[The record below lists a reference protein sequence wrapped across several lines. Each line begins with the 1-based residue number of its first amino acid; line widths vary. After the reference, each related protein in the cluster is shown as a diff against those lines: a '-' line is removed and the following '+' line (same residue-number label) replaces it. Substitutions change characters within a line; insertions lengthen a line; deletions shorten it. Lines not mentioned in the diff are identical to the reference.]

1 MPVATPTVPEH
12 RFHTMLLDAIRHE
25 HDWRERAER
34 NFRYYDGDQWT
45 DAEIKTLQER
55 GQQATVINICRPQ
68 VDSLHSIYLQRKTD
82 LKVLGREI
90 SDDQD
95 AQVATHLLKQVMD
108 QSGFEFGESQW
119 FRSGCIPGIG
129 WLEICLEPDEMDD
142 SANPEEN
149 IYVRHVH
156 FEDIFFDPYARSMDG
171 SDFKWVCRRVW
182 MSTERLKEL
191 YPTKSEDVSR
201 VSTTLGDAFN
211 GAERFAQAT
220 TADTAAVK
228 YYDGENQRI
237 AVYEMWY
244 KDASRKVHRVV
255 FAYDVFLEGGD
266 DDSMNDDP
274 LECNIIPFVPFIA
287 ARSRQGLPLGIIDFT
302 YPLQDSLNKLYSKW
316 QWNMMTRQMIIED
329 GAADDIDFVRREL
342 AKPDGIIALEV
353 GGLGKIEIPDNINES
368 QHLSNM
374 MLMISQFSQRVSGI
388 NDALLGVGGVNA
400 RSAEQEASR
409 QIQGAAM
416 QSAILDNMFCSK
428 KRLGRIVLKMIAKHY
443 TMRKVARTVA
453 PNGESQ
459 YYQINEAYV
468 DSAGR
473 EVKREIKDIMRYDL
487 VIEVA
492 PQFDTVRQNQLQN
505 IAEVAKTG
513 VIPAP
518 IASEIIVQLADLPD
532 KQALLEKM
540 QQYFSQQE
548 ALLAQQ
554 GTVQ

>member
-45 DAEIKTLQER
+45 DKEIKVLEER

-68 VDSLHSIYLQRKTD
+68 VDSIHSIYLQRKSD

-90 SDDQD
+90 TDDQD
-95 AQVATHLLKQVMD
+95 AQVATHMLKQVLD
-108 QSGFEFGESQW
+108 ESGFEFGESQW
-119 FRSGCIPGIG
+119 FRSGVIPGIG
-129 WLEICLEPDEMDD
+129 WLEVCLEPDEMDD
-142 SANPEEN
+142 RENPDEC
-149 IYVRHVH
+149 ILVKCVP

-171 SDFKWVCRRVW
+171 SDFQWVCRRVW
-182 MSTERLKEL
+182 MSTERLKQL
-191 YPTKSEDVSR
+191 YSDKSEDVSR
-201 VSTTLGDAFN
+201 VSTTLGDAFH
-211 GAERFAQAT
+211 GPEQHAQAT

-266 DDSMNDDP
+266 EDSMNDDP
-274 LECNIIPFVPFIA
+274 LECNIIPFIPFIA

-302 YPLQDSLNKLYSKW
+302 YPLQDSLNKLFSKW
-316 QWNMMTRQMIIED
+316 QWNMMTRQLIVED
-329 GAADDIDFVRREL
+329 GAVEDIDFARREL
-342 AKPDGIIALEV
+342 AKPDGIVELEP
-353 GGLGKIEIPDNINES
+353 GGLGKIQIPDNINES

-374 MLMISQFSQRVSGI
+374 MLMITQFSQRVSGV

-416 QSAILDNMFCSK
+416 QSAILDNMFASK
-428 KRLGRIVLKMIAKHY
+428 KRLGRILLKMIGTHY
-443 TMRKVARTVA
+443 TMKRVVRTIA
-453 PNGESQ
+453 PNGESE
-459 YYQINEAYV
+459 YYQLNEPYV

-487 VIEVA
+487 VLDVV
-492 PQFDTVRQNQLQN
+492 PQFDTVRQNQLQS
-505 IAEVAKTG
+505 ITEVVKTG
-513 VIPAP
+513 AIPP
-518 IASEIIVQLADLPD
+518 QIAGEIIVQLADLPD
-532 KQALLEKM
+532 KQALLEKL
-540 QQYFSQQE
+540 QQYFSQQQ